1 MLFDSL
7 VPPFLI
13 YGIIVCSRHKPS
25 HVSLYI
31 NGLTTSYLSTS
42 LSKSVYCWLG
52 CLIHHRMFWFFN
64 HFADRNLSYIFLFK
78 HITHKASYNFLLV
91 FYSHV
96 NYVRMIPQ
104 PLPLICAAPTAFFF
118 FLLPLLLFVPSS
130 LFFVLSTYKPRLF
143 VLPYCIY
150 STPDFVVQPIPNCRF
165 PSGNVCQ
172 CEENKVG

>member
-25 HVSLYI
+25 HVSLYV

-42 LSKSVYCWLG
+42 LPKSVYCWLG

-64 HFADRNLSYIFLFK
+64 HFADHNLSYIFPFK

-104 PLPLICAAPTAFFF
+104 PLPLICTALTAFLFLFFFF
-118 FLLPLLLFVPSS
+118 FLYLLLLLLFLYFLHTSPVCLFLLIVSIARLIS
-130 LFFVLSTYKPRLF
+130 LFN
-143 VLPYCIY
+143 PYRTVD
-150 STPDFVVQPIPNCRF
+150 SH
-165 PSGNVCQ
+165 
-172 CEENKVG
+172 